1 MLEALLHA
9 DAEAVEAVA
18 ALRWEPLTAV
28 FVAASAGVVKG
39 PLFLLAAG
47 ARDVAQRRLVPIHLA
62 AVALAFLLATVTTS
76 WLKEAFDRPRPP
88 DDADPVTSLVELPT
102 SASFPSGHASTAF
115 AAAVALS
122 VLVPRWRVPAL
133 AVAALVAFSRVYLG
147 VHFWLDVIAG
157 ALLGAGL
164 GFAVAR
170 GAQRL
175 PAPNVRQ

>member
-1 MLEALLHA
+1 VLDTLLHV
-9 DAEAVEAVA
+9 DAEAVEAVS

-28 FVAASAGVVKG
+28 FVTASAGVVKG

-47 ARDVAQRRLVPIHLA
+47 ARDVAQRRLLPIHFA
-62 AVALAFLLATVTTS
+62 AVALAFMLATLTTS
-76 WLKEAFDRPRPP
+76 WLKELFDRPRPP

-147 VHFWLDVIAG
+147 VHFWLDVIVG
-157 ALLGAGL
+157 ALLGAAFGWI
-164 GFAVAR
+164 VAR
-170 GAQRL
+170 SALRL
-175 PAPNVRQ
+175 TARHEH

>member
-1 MLEALLHA
+1 MLDALLHA

-18 ALRWEPLTAV
+18 ALRWEPLTAL
-28 FVAASAGVVKG
+28 FVLASAGVVKG

-47 ARDVAQRRLVPIHLA
+47 ARDVTQRRLLPIHLA
-62 AVALAFLLATVTTS
+62 TVALAFTLTTIATS
-76 WLKEAFDRPRPP
+76 WLKELFDRPRPP
-88 DDADPVTSLVELPT
+88 DDADPVSSLIDLPT

-133 AVAALVAFSRVYLG
+133 ALAAVVAFSRVYLG

-157 ALLGAGL
+157 ALLGAAFGW
-164 GFAVAR
+164 AVAR
-170 GAQRL
+170 SALGLTARH
-175 PAPNVRQ
+175 AG

>member
-1 MLEALLHA
+1 VLDALLHA

-47 ARDVAQRRLVPIHLA
+47 ARDVVQRRLLPLHMAVV
-62 AVALAFLLATVTTS
+62 AVAFALTTLVTG
-76 WLKEAFDRPRPP
+76 WLKELFDRPRPP

-115 AAAVALS
+115 AAAVALG
-122 VLVPRWRVPAL
+122 VLVPRWRAPAL

-147 VHFWLDVIAG
+147 VHFWLDVFAG
-157 ALLGAGL
+157 ALLGAAFGW
-164 GFAVAR
+164 FVAR
-170 GAQRL
+170 AALGLTARHEH
-175 PAPNVRQ
+175 